1 MFCIFS
7 TNTTLAYLLLQHFR
21 FTLATRFHLLY
32 SAGRVGSGGDPPEIS
47 FLALSAKMGSSVGVK
62 THQSKM
68 SPFGLILLCS
78 SILRTGFFAPKFV
91 INKFYSV
98 KGREAT

>member
-1 MFCIFS
+1 MQRIVFMVVRSGHFTPTRRRGLCFS
-7 TNTTLAYLLLQHFR
+7 AF
-21 FTLATRFHLLY
+21 
-32 SAGRVGSGGDPPEIS
+32 
-47 FLALSAKMGSSVGVK
+47 FLKIGSSGVVK
-62 THQSKM
+62 FHQSKM

-91 INKFYSV
+91 ISKFYSV